1 MTIPDRLDGEDA
13 TEVAEFAAVE
23 NLVRCWVRETA
34 VGRPDGDVLSLALS
48 SSGVKLEARIR
59 RWSATGWHRFDEV
72 SVAGHGPADLSTV
85 AALIARE
92 AAAGQ
97 SSSDLVAR
105 VLDSARRSAEFV
117 DHRRSVPDDPP
128 GTTPFLAGEQALIL
142 GHPLHPT
149 PKSRDGLRESEARAY
164 APELRGSFPL
174 HWFAAAPSIV
184 SSDSALPRTA
194 TDIVSTL
201 DDVDTPTGMV
211 AIPAHPWQAADLVR
225 RPAAAEAIK
234 DGLLVDLGPAGRPW
248 FPTSSLRTVYRP
260 DAPVML
266 KLSLGLRITNSRREN
281 LRKELVRGVE
291 VSRLLD
297 AGIAAWFAAT
307 RPWFDIVRDPAWLAT
322 EVPGLDVVL
331 RANSFGPKDDFRCV
345 AGLVAARPG
354 MGGGR
359 LGQLVTDLAQK
370 TGQSVAGAAEEW
382 FGRYLT
388 SVVEPVLWLAATYG
402 IALEAHH
409 QNTLVGLDA
418 SGWPIAGR
426 YRDNQGYYFAASR
439 IGQLEKLV
447 PGAGQESDTTVPDEV
462 ADERLGYYLGIN
474 NIFGLIGGFGSAG
487 LVDEEVLLDV
497 LRRRFSALRGD
508 IAEEGLRV
516 PAMVGTF
523 LDSPTL
529 RCKGNLLT
537 RAHGMDEL
545 VGPVATQSVYVTIPN
560 PLVP

>member
-1 MTIPDRLDGEDA
+1 MTVPDRLDDADA
-13 TEVAEFAAVE
+13 TDVAEFAATE
-23 NLVRCWVRETA
+23 NLIRCWVRETA
-34 VGRPDGDVLSLALS
+34 IARPDGDVLSIALP
-48 SSGVKLEARIR
+48 SSGVRLEAKIR

-72 SVAGHGPADLSTV
+72 SIAGHGPADLPTV

-92 AAAGQ
+92 AGAGQ

-117 DHRRSVPDDPP
+117 DYRRSVPDDPP
-128 GTTPFLAGEQALIL
+128 GTTPFLSGEQALIL

-174 HWFAAAPSIV
+174 HWFAAAPAIV
-184 SSDSALPRTA
+184 SSDSALSRTA
-194 TDIVSTL
+194 IDIVSTL
-201 DDVDTPTGMV
+201 DDVGTPAGMV

-225 RPAAAEAIK
+225 RPAAAEAIR

-297 AGIAAWFAAT
+297 AGIAAWFAAR
-307 RPWFDIVRDPAWLAT
+307 RPWFDIVRDAAWLAT

-331 RANSFGPKDDFRCV
+331 RANPFGPKDDFRCV

-354 MGGGR
+354 LGSSR
-359 LGQLVTDLAQK
+359 LGQLVTDLAGK

-388 SVVEPVLWLAATYG
+388 SVIEPVLWLAATYG
-402 IALEAHH
+402 IALEAHR
-409 QNTLVGLDA
+409 
-418 SGWPIAGR
+418 AGR
-426 YRDNQGYYFAASR
+426 SPAA
-439 IGQLEKLV
+439 I
-447 PGAGQESDTTVPDEV
+447 ATTRATTSPP
-462 ADERLGYYLGIN
+462 R
-474 NIFGLIGGFGSAG
+474 GSASW
-487 LVDEEVLLDV
+487 
-497 LRRRFSALRGD
+497 RSWC
-508 IAEEGLRV
+508 
-516 PAMVGTF
+516 PAPVRSRTPRCPTR
-523 LDSPTL
+523 SPTS
-529 RCKGNLLT
+529 G
-537 RAHGMDEL
+537 
-545 VGPVATQSVYVTIPN
+545 SVITWESTTFSG
-560 PLVP
+560 

>member
-1 MTIPDRLDGEDA
+1 MTPDRLDADDV
-13 TEVAEFAAVE
+13 TEVAEFAALE
-23 NLVRCWVRETA
+23 SLVRCWIRETA
-34 VGRPDGDVLSLALS
+34 VARPEGEVLRLPLA
-48 SSGVKLEARIR
+48 SSGIALEARIR

-72 SVAGHGPADLSTV
+72 SIAGHGPVDLPTA

-92 AAAGQ
+92 AAGGQ
-97 SSSDLVAR
+97 SSADLVSR

-117 DHRRSVPDDPP
+117 AYRRSEPDDPP

-149 PKSRDGLRESEARAY
+149 PKSRDGLREPEARAY

-174 HWFAAAPSIV
+174 HWFAAAPAIV
-184 SSDSALPRTA
+184 SSDSALSRTA
-194 TDIVSTL
+194 IDIVSTL
-201 DDVDTPTGMV
+201 DDVAAPAGMV
-211 AIPAHPWQAADLVR
+211 AIPAHPWQAADLLT
-225 RPAAAEAIK
+225 RPAAAEAIR

-291 VSRLLD
+291 VTRLLD

-322 EVPGLDVVL
+322 DVPGLDVVL
-331 RANSFGPKDDFRCV
+331 RTNSFGINDDFRCV

-354 MGGGR
+354 LGSSR
-359 LGQLVTDLAQK
+359 LGQLVAGLAEK
-370 TGQSVAGAAEEW
+370 TGQSVPDAAQEW

-418 SGWPIAGR
+418 AGWPIAGR
-426 YRDNQGYYFAASR
+426 YRDNQGYYFSASR

-447 PGAGQESDTTVPDEV
+447 SGAGQESDTIVPDEV

-474 NIFGLIGGFGSAG
+474 NVFGLIGGFGAAG
-487 LVDEEVLLDV
+487 LVEEDVLLDV
-497 LRRRFSALRGD
+497 LRRRFSALRGEMED
-508 IAEEGLRV
+508 EGVRV
-516 PAMVGTF
+516 PTMIDTF
-523 LDSPTL
+523 LEAPSL
-529 RCKGNLLT
+529 RCKANLLT

-560 PLVP
+560 PLAS